1 MSTLEEAITAV
12 EVVDERRPA
21 SGWWDWFD
29 RAATAI
35 NQRLNPILVKESR
48 QALKSKQFS
57 VTFTLVL
64 AAAWGWT
71 MLGVAIVGP
80 SIFYGSSGLF
90 LFGGYFLILAFAL
103 LVVVPF
109 SAFWSLGTERSDGT
123 YELLSVTT
131 LTPRHVITGKLSS
144 SMLQMLVYYSALA
157 PCLAFTY
164 LLRGIDL
171 PLIAMV
177 LFYAFHAS
185 LGLSAI
191 GLLVATAT
199 SERHWQV
206 VLSVFMVAALL
217 VVFFF
222 AMLFGVNI
230 AEFTGMAAVDEPL
243 FWIINL
249 AVLSVFWGY
258 FALVVQA
265 ASSQLDFPSNNR
277 STKLRYVMLF
287 QQLLFLGWMTYG
299 IYLSSER
306 FFFVLL
312 LTFSGV
318 HWAVMGTFMVGE
330 TGELSLRV
338 RRQLPQSFLG
348 RAFLTWFNPGSGAG
362 YIFTLGS
369 YLALVVMT
377 VIAETIWREYP
388 GSSYAQS
395 LVSWMKDFN
404 PLMFG
409 LTMFFYLAI
418 YLGLTRLI
426 MLLLRRAGYGTMF
439 MSLLV
444 NILLILL
451 GCGIPLS
458 IHLME
463 PYWRSDYTLLEVSN
477 PFWTL
482 AEMSGANLPFQV
494 QLMVLTL
501 LAAPAGLIVLLNLPT
516 IAREV
521 QQVRAAKPRRVVEDD
536 RAKQPVAAPERKN
549 PWDDG
554 PPVASIPEDK

>member
-12 EVVDERRPA
+12 EVIEDESRPD
-21 SGWWDWFD
+21 SGLWGLLD
-29 RAATAI
+29 RAVTAI
-35 NQRLNPILVKESR
+35 NQRLNPILVKEAR
-48 QALKSKQFS
+48 QALKSRQFT

-71 MLGVAIVGP
+71 MLGVAVVGP
-80 SIFYGSSGLF
+80 SIYYGSSGLF
-90 LFGGYFLILAFAL
+90 LFGGYFVILNFAL

-109 SAFWSLGTERSDGT
+109 SAFWSLATERADGT

-131 LTPRHVITGKLSS
+131 LTPRHVITGKLASA
-144 SMLQMLVYYSALA
+144 MLQMLVYYSALA

-164 LLRGIDL
+164 LLRGIDI
-171 PLIAMV
+171 PLIGMV
-177 LFYAFHAS
+177 MFYMFHGS

-206 VLSVFMVAALL
+206 VLSVFMVAGLLL
-217 VVFFF
+217 VFFI
-222 AMLFGVNI
+222 ASMAAVNI
-230 AEFTGMAAVDEPL
+230 AEFNGIAISDPE
-243 FWIINL
+243 FWIGNL

-265 ASSQLDFPSNNR
+265 SSAQLDFPSNNR
-277 STKLRYVMLF
+277 STKLRVVMLF

-299 IYLSSER
+299 IYLSEER
-306 FFFVLL
+306 AFFVLL
-312 LTFSGV
+312 LTFSGI
-318 HWAVMGTFMVGE
+318 HWAVMGAFMVGE
-330 TGELSLRV
+330 AGELSLRV

-348 RAFLTWFNPGSGAG
+348 RAFFTWFNPGSGSG
-362 YIFTLGS
+362 YVFALGS
-369 YLALVVMT
+369 YLALVVLT
-377 VIAETIWREYP
+377 VIAEMIWQQAAP
-388 GSSYAQS
+388 ASYTQS
-395 LVSWMKDFN
+395 MTVTWMKDFN
-404 PLMFG
+404 PLTFGMVMF
-409 LTMFFYLAI
+409 LYLAG

-426 MLLLRRAGYGTMF
+426 MLLLRRAGWGTMF

-444 NILLILL
+444 TILLILL

-463 PYWRSDYTLLEVSN
+463 PFWRSEYSLVEASN

-482 AEMSGANLPFQV
+482 MEMSEDSLPISQ
-494 QLMVLTL
+494 QLAVLAL
-501 LAAPAGLIVLLNLPT
+501 LGLPTGLIVLLNLPT

-521 QQVRAAKPRRVVEDD
+521 QQVRASKPRRVVEDD
-536 RAKQPVAAPERKN
+536 KSLQPSAEPLRKN

-554 PPVASIPEDK
+554 QPANG